1 MLERITKPLS
11 LLRNSRSPA
20 TRSSRIFIISIGHR
34 RNAAIFLARLRDR
47 NRLASGDLLRREKEK
62 RRKREKG
69 KNNAYDNSEV
79 DNESRERSVPALIY
93 LLIREPATHSPTALS
108 FFAFLPAHSASPIQP
123 ASTVPRSGRYDWQ
136 ARCKT

>member
-20 TRSSRIFIISIGHR
+20 TCDLLEFLSFRLVIVETQRFSS
-34 RNAAIFLARLRDR
+34 RDR